1 MSDETPAERVS
12 RFREHT
18 NTNSSIRPPPDEL
31 WKDLGIEGLLDKF
44 NEENEKTPA
53 VRRPNH
59 PRKIM
64 EPTGH
69 RKSPSNAARAAAAAA
84 RAGGSAPNPRKQSD
98 AAATVATAE
107 GTFGRFSRVFAN
119 VFGGVL
125 GKRKADQD
133 ATEPSTDPAQA
144 ALDERK
150 RAAEEA
156 YRLAKEQ
163 GLLPAPKVFVR
174 PGMTP
179 RAWSADGPAS
189 AATPSA
195 RSDGSA
201 TQRPRP
207 PLTPRTP
214 GSVARSPS
222 KKDLNKQKK
231 LSKRVS
237 SLEVKLAS
245 AKKELQ
251 SVLGNECFPAVP
263 PLPAHFS
270 AGLGDALSPTPN
282 TGLQPN
288 TPHIFSDDTAPLS
301 PTFGDGASAS
311 LPGKITKK
319 RKTVAAHESPSDY
332 LPTATATA
340 SDVDMSEAERSE
352 SEAIVSP
359 VPERQGS
366 LKRVKRDASKR
377 LKRTGSRLQ
386 RKVSRSSVREERED
400 KVVVVK
406 PGGAVPPVPVVPKDV
421 EGNKVKVVGDDGY
434 GGLGHEIF

>member
-31 WKDLGIEGLLDKF
+31 WKDIGIEGLLDKF
-44 NEENEKTPA
+44 NDENEKTPA
-53 VRRPNH
+53 VRRPSH

-84 RAGGSAPNPRKQSD
+84 RTAGSAPNPRKQSD

-133 ATEPSTDPAQA
+133 PTEPSSDPAQA

-179 RAWSADGPAS
+179 RAWSAG
-189 AATPSA
+189 T
-195 RSDGSA
+195 
-201 TQRPRP
+201 
-207 PLTPRTP
+207 
-214 GSVARSPS
+214 
-222 KKDLNKQKK
+222 
-231 LSKRVS
+231 S
-237 SLEVKLAS
+237 SI
-245 AKKELQ
+245 
-251 SVLGNECFPAVP
+251 
-263 PLPAHFS
+263 H
-270 AGLGDALSPTPN
+270 
-282 TGLQPN
+282 
-288 TPHIFSDDTAPLS
+288 
-301 PTFGDGASAS
+301 
-311 LPGKITKK
+311 
-319 RKTVAAHESPSDY
+319 
-332 LPTATATA
+332 
-340 SDVDMSEAERSE
+340 
-352 SEAIVSP
+352 
-359 VPERQGS
+359 
-366 LKRVKRDASKR
+366 
-377 LKRTGSRLQ
+377 
-386 RKVSRSSVREERED
+386 SRSSIRIVEKEGQETDAPRWSCERSHSVRSKRWISDSETEAAAYPEDTRKRRKISVEEG
-400 KVVVVK
+400 
-406 PGGAVPPVPVVPKDV
+406 PQ
-421 EGNKVKVVGDDGY
+421 
-434 GGLGHEIF
+434 